1 MFCSSFAA
9 MVLAP
14 RKLSPAIFSDSAY
27 KVSSPPSPCSNAC
40 AVFSPTPG
48 TPGMLS
54 EESPIKARKSMI
66 SEGGTPYFVTTSSGP
81 RMVLVMVLIR
91 VILGVTSC
99 AISLSPVLISTG
111 RPAFSASRASVPI
124 TSSASTPETA
134 MSGNPIAFTIAC
146 SGSIC
151 ARKSSGMGGR

>member
-1 MFCSSFAA
+1 

-14 RKLSPAIFSDSAY
+14 RKVNPAILSCSLY
-27 KVSSPPSPCSNAC
+27 SVSSPPRPCSSAW

-54 EESPIKARKSMI
+54 EESPISARKSMI
-66 SEGGTPYFVTTSSGP
+66 SSGGTPYLVTTSSGP

-91 VILGVTSC
+91 VIPGVTSC
-99 AISLSPVLISTG
+99 AMSLSPVLINTG
-111 RPAFSASRASVPI
+111 RPIFSASRASVPI

-134 MSGNPIAFTIAC
+134 IKGRPIAFTILC
-146 SGSIC
+146 RGSIC
-151 ARKSSGMGGR
+151 ARRSSGIGGRWDL

>member
-1 MFCSSFAA
+1 

-14 RKLSPAIFSDSAY
+14 RKVSPAILSDSAY
-27 KVSSPPSPCSNAC
+27 SVSNPPSPCSSAC

-66 SEGGTPYFVTTSSGP
+66 SSGGTPYLVTTSSGP

-91 VILGVTSC
+91 VIPGVTSC
-99 AISLSPVLISTG
+99 AMSLSPVLISTG
-111 RPAFSASRASVPI
+111 RPSFSASRARVPM

-134 MSGNPIAFTIAC
+134 SNGRPIAFTIVC

-151 ARKSSGMGGR
+151 ARRSSGIGGRWDL

>member
-1 MFCSSFAA
+1 
-9 MVLAP
+9 MVFAP
-14 RKLSPAIFSDSAY
+14 RKVKPAIFSGSPYSA
-27 KVSSPPSPCSNAC
+27 SRPPRPCSNAC

-54 EESPIKARKSMI
+54 EESPISARKSI
-66 SEGGTPYFVTTSSGP
+66 INSGGTPYFATTSSGP
-81 RMVLVMVLIR
+81 RIVLVMVLMS
-91 VILGVTSC
+91 VMPGVTSC

-111 RPAFSASRASVPI
+111 RPIFSASRASVPI

-134 MSGNPIAFTIAC
+134 NSGKPIAFTMVC

-151 ARKSSGMGGR
+151 ARRSSGIGGR